1 MKARYFLPLVL
12 VICAVA
18 QQPAVVHLKSP
29 LAQQRHLPFSS
40 GVMVGN
46 TLYVAGT
53 TGVDPDTKG
62 PVSLE
67 EEARLTMDHVKQVVE
82 QAGMTMDDIV
92 SLQVYCTDLSNYD
105 AFNSVYKTYFKGDF
119 PARAFLG
126 TSKLLFNARFEV
138 TAIAVHPGK

>member
-1 MKARYFLPLVL
+1 MKIRYLLPLAL
-12 VICAVA
+12 ATCAVA
-18 QQPAVVHLKSP
+18 QQTSIIHLKSP

-62 PVSLE
+62 SVSTE
-67 EEARLTMDHVKQVVE
+67 QEARLVMDRVKQVVE
-82 QAGMTMDDIV
+82 QAGMTMDDVV

-105 AFNSVYKTYFKGDF
+105 TFNGVYKTYFKGDY

-126 TSKLLFNARFEV
+126 TAQLLFNARFEV
-138 TAIAVHPGK
+138 TAIAVHTAK